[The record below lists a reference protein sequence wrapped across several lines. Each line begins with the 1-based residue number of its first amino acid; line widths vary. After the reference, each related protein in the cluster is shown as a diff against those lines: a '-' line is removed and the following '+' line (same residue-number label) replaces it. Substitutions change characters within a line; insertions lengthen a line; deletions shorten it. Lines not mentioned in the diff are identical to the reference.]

1 MLRAHAGAGHKS
13 HLPLGSARAPEAQNN
28 ADSDTNELVLFSAG
42 KRAEEK
48 GGPGRLRG
56 LTALFLGLQLLCTC
70 AGQGGGWGTCCPW
83 DICIPGNLAPAR
95 VPSEPC
101 LAGAT
106 AMLSTHGHLGVAGE
120 AGTGLSSSVSLPHL
134 PSGSCGCEWPQ
145 RWIGH
150 I

>member
-1 MLRAHAGAGHKS
+1 MFRAHAGAGHKS
-13 HLPLGSARAPEAQNN
+13 RLPLGSARALEAQNN

-56 LTALFLGLQLLCTC
+56 PTALFLGLQLLCTR

-95 VPSEPC
+95 VPSELR

-106 AMLSTHGHLGVAGE
+106 AMLSTHGHLGWRGRHRVIF
-120 AGTGLSSSVSLPHL
+120 LSLVTTPA
-134 PSGSCGCEWPQ
+134 
-145 RWIGH
+145 
-150 I
+150 